1 MLEGEIEK
9 YVEWMLWLAEISP
22 RVVIKDVAARPVG
35 SENVV
40 KVTVVIEN
48 EGYLPTHITQRALAA
63 KIAAPVR
70 VMVRLTHADLITGS
84 ERTDLGHLPGTRDTQ
99 GGGARRT
106 LEYAVRLTGSHP
118 TFSIA
123 VISEK
128 GGTARRE
135 IALK

>member
-1 MLEGEIEK
+1 MLQGEIEQ

-22 RVVIKDVAARPVG
+22 RVVIKDVATRPVG

-63 KIAAPVR
+63 EIAAPVR
-70 VMVRLTHADLITGS
+70 AMVNLTDADLITGS

-99 GGGARRT
+99 GGATRRT
-106 LEYAVRLTGSHP
+106 LEYAVRITGSHP
-118 TFSIA
+118 SFSIA

-128 GGTARRE
+128 GGIARRE
-135 IALK
+135 VSLK